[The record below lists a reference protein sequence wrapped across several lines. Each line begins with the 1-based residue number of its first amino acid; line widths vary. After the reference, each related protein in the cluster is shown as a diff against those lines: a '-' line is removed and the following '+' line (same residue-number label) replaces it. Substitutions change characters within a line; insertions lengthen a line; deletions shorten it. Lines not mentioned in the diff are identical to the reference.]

1 MRRRPER
8 DGNVTDQEAEA
19 LRGAQRATTA
29 RRAGRTLGEL
39 TATYGL
45 AVVFVLVMVLFGV
58 LRPTTFFSAININ
71 TILVGQSI
79 TAMLALAEMIPLAT
93 RQFDLSVGFHLGMAQ
108 MLIVGL
114 QVQNGLPWPVAAVV
128 ILVIALVVGAFNGI
142 LVARF
147 GIDSFIATMGV
158 GTLLYGVT
166 NWYSGGQQITGTDLP
181 DSFTGLT
188 GIYLHVPLPALF
200 VAVTAIVLWLVTE
213 RLPVGRSLYVIG
225 SSPRAA
231 ELTGI
236 RISRHIIGSFT
247 AAGLLSGLAGIM
259 LGSLLQTGTPSVG
272 PEYLLPAF
280 AATLLGAT
288 SIHPGRVNVLG
299 TLLAVLILAFSFSG
313 VQQLGAPFYV
323 QYFFNGGILIVA
335 VGLSVYAAARRRR
348 AATAADTQE
357 PSTEPLRTAA
367 SGRKVDGA
375 IRDLG

>member
-1 MRRRPER
+1 MASDQTSSLAVAAAAPAVGVGRR
-8 DGNVTDQEAEA
+8 
-19 LRGAQRATTA
+19 
-29 RRAGRTLGEL
+29 LGEF

-45 AVVFVLVMVLFGV
+45 ALVFVLVMVLFGL
-58 LRPTTFFSAININ
+58 LRPSTFFSAININ
-71 TILVGQSI
+71 TILVGQSV

-108 MLIVGL
+108 VLIVGL
-114 QVQNGLPWPVAAVV
+114 QVQYGVPWPVAAVA
-128 ILVIALVVGAFNGI
+128 ILLLALVVGAVNGV

-158 GTLLYGVT
+158 GTLLFGVS
-166 NWYSGGQQITGTDLP
+166 NWYSGGQQITGNNLP
-181 DSFTGLT
+181 ASFTGLT
-188 GIYLHVPLPALF
+188 GIYLHIPLPAVF
-200 VAVTAIVLWLVTE
+200 VAVAAVLLWIVTE

-225 SSPRAA
+225 ANPRAA

-236 RISRHIIGSFT
+236 RIERHIIGTFT
-247 AAGLLSGLAGIM
+247 AAGFLCGVAGIM

-288 SIHPGRVNVLG
+288 SIHPGRVNVVG

-323 QYFFNGGILIVA
+323 QYFFNGGILIIA
-335 VGLSVYAAARRRR
+335 VGLSVYAAQRRRR
-348 AATAADTQE
+348 AATAADTSLE
-357 PSTEPLRTAA
+357 LKAGSRPAGGE
-367 SGRKVDGA
+367 GRKADGA
-375 IRDLG
+375 IRNPG